1 VESLDKYKQEEV
13 TIDPVKANINAIL
26 LTIPIGLLIAAPYY
40 LIWKDKYTL
49 QNIKTYIALHK
60 GWLAYS
66 GPIIIGVMIIGIV
79 LHELIHGI
87 TWSRYAKQGFRS
99 IKFGVLWK
107 MITPYCH
114 CKEPLLIRHYI
125 IGGIM
130 PAVVLG
136 FLPSIIAMITGKLFL
151 LIFGLFF
158 TTAAAGD
165 FMIINTLRKENMND
179 LVQDHPSKIGC
190 YIFRK
195 SR

>member
-1 VESLDKYKQEEV
+1 VESLDKYKQEEL

-49 QNIKTYIALHK
+49 QNIKTYIALNK

-66 GPIIIGVMIIGIV
+66 APIIIGVMIIGIV

-87 TWSRYAKQGFRS
+87 TWSRYAKRGFNS